1 MCGCGAV
8 VTTTAAHHQ
17 VMGSIPT
24 RKVVISFLVGSHALS
39 HTTRSPFLGQ
49 EPPVP
54 SPPSIMSHTHA
65 RTHTYT
71 HTCAH
76 IHLSHTLATYPS
88 MHHATTS

>member
-1 MCGCGAV
+1 M

-17 VMGSIPT
+17 VMGSIST
-24 RKVVISFLVGSHALS
+24 RKVFISFLVVSHALP
-39 HTTRSPFLGQ
+39 HTTHSPFLGR

-54 SPPSIMSHTHA
+54 SPPSIISHTHA

-71 HTCAH
+71 HTYTH